1 VVAVCGGSGGRGS
14 GAVIMTLF
22 CCASGVAVATI
33 VLLVKIGVG
42 MDLFYLNAKKT
53 SVCRLVQNFTSL
65 LASSVQAPCKFVHVQ
80 RKSVARFRATLLR
93 CTCSRWNSWI
103 SYCVHPSCMKT
114 CNAKALHVF
123 MQLGCKNLQVSLS
136 ETCTHLVEATY
147 VARDCRRVPP
157 HKKSLHTQHRHTHT
171 QKTTT
176 QYDSSTP

>member
-1 VVAVCGGSGGRGS
+1 VCKLR
-14 GAVIMTLF
+14 
-22 CCASGVAVATI
+22 
-33 VLLVKIGVG
+33 
-42 MDLFYLNAKKT
+42 
-53 SVCRLVQNFTSL
+53 
-65 LASSVQAPCKFVHVQ
+65 ASSVQAPCKFVHVQ

-176 QYDSSTP
+176 QYDSSTILHENIPKTHSTTHSNSHGQWRLCGAGGARDERQRQHAAVAVARPVAAAR